1 MKDISIRPKKILKEN
16 EIELIRRTKD
26 NYTHNVFEDLIIEE
40 ITTWKA
46 SQKKIGNYYLYNILS
61 LGIVYIVT
69 KFRPLLFIKLYC
81 LPSAPKEADY
91 FLVKNI
97 YGEYK
102 LCAKQNKKNMQVQ
115 EKHNNNEDLS
125 SECILGITTNNNTN
139 VNGQLLMGFNY
150 NSKFYEYNE
159 ILNKVIPIYFNLTH
173 LSNRKIY
180 QLFSDGL
187 SSENKVKRYK
197 ERYGLN
203 IYPFNLKLVSY
214 YYLKAELVIFIL
226 SIIALF
232 LEGFSGDRIYFL
244 IAFCSIV
251 LIFVFQLVVLKKLQL
266 DDEPTLDGEK
276 KQIKV
281 RRKYM
286 ADKNKEYCYINNI
299 DLLPGD
305 LIYLKKGE
313 LTPCD
318 GIILEGEC
326 IINLSSV
333 KGKICEVKKK
343 ALENNIYQFNYKSN
357 KYSILYHGTKILK
370 SYSKLENNYLLL
382 LCINTGGNTYK
393 ANQLANI
400 NYLFSRNKKY
410 KEIYSNF
417 CGKKFTLFCH
427 GLFLFIISSITI
439 FLITFFM
446 KNKNLQ
452 KTFDINLIFLIV
464 SFFSR
469 SFIPS
474 FHVISSGII
483 LLSIK
488 YLSNE
493 NIKVYD
499 KSRLL
504 YAGGINTIFFDKTG
518 TLSEENLEIIGF
530 SPICINQNSSEF
542 FLKYYNLN
550 QIKDIT
556 SILINYYSTYQT
568 DEQDLNNSSNNI
580 VFDEKKISEIPKK
593 MATLFLE
600 CMICCNNLEKIN
612 NKLVGNFLEKEILS
626 QIKWQLKII
635 SDDNDSDKKS
645 SEQILGE
652 NDKDYKYKNK
662 MTKNFTVQSGKS
674 DNFSVYYKNGN
685 NKKYKVKISEQKLDM
700 YPNDYYKI
708 GERKKKCNSKT
719 IIFKDN
725 SSTKDLISQSN
736 DLSDKKKGSS
746 KTNLIIE
753 DITRNINYSTYK
765 LRIYKR
771 FIKVGTLYSSS
782 IVYNPLIKTL
792 YFMTKGAPE
801 DILPYCNYNFLPK
814 DINKVINLYRKS
826 GYISLIL
833 ALKIINECNYDKSLG
848 EDYYMSDLIFCGII
862 TLKNKLKKDVKQV
875 IQQLKNLNCDIILNT
890 GDNLYNSVTV
900 SYESGITSKKNIYVF
915 DLNKISQKITLINFN
930 EILNDELLKYNNNIN
945 NNDKVQIIKIKSK
958 LTSTKLMSS
967 HKMKLISNKLE
978 KLNTILVKD
987 GISTPKLE
995 DDNIKVDTSNPY
1007 HTAKI
1012 KKLNKTSE
1020 VPQFELNEIKNNF
1033 INKIKGMRKINK
1045 IESNLQTSS
1054 INSKSELLLEKSSDR
1069 KTDSNEKK
1077 NNKVNANNNFISVNN
1092 NNIIDIPNNLP
1103 IIVNKEK
1110 NKNRA
1115 STCLKNSI
1123 NQNIMRQ
1130 NSKKYDRKKTKNLL
1144 YGFTYESKMG
1154 NEYYSSRLKSM
1165 RTDCVYCVSG
1175 RALKFIYENRFN
1187 PEYEKYEFVVLLNHI
1202 KRFGKIFYEMK
1213 SKDKS
1218 FLVDYFRALPNKI
1231 TCMVGDGQNDID
1243 AIMTSHVGI
1252 NINQPVNM
1260 NTVLCHFSP
1269 VDGSLSCI
1277 AKIIL
1282 YGRVI
1287 YENIYLLGVSSFA
1300 CTVTLIFYVII
1311 IYYEKIEIIDS
1322 QVDFISYNFFILLVL
1337 AFYIKPNALAK
1348 TSPLFHNPSLY
1359 KKFFMIISVLNLVI
1373 NFFHTV
1379 LFVIF
1384 FTKNKTLEPDKER
1397 KVFGTYN
1404 FFFTYIQIF
1413 GMIFSMNSISFYRL
1427 PLRSNYIFWFLIILI
1442 ICGLSY
1448 IFCICGYS
1456 FHPLLYGVITF
1467 EFSSKNVDAFD
1478 DKNKLISFL
1487 IFSSDLIICYLNV
1500 FIFFLIFSKK
1510 AKRELEKEKENIVKV
1525 KIKKN

>member
-1 MKDISIRPKKILKEN
+1 MKNISIKQKKKLKEN

-40 ITTWKA
+40 ITAWKT
-46 SQKKIGNYYLYNILS
+46 SQKKLRNYYLYNILS
-61 LGIVYIVT
+61 FGIIYIVT
-69 KFRPLLFIKLYC
+69 KFRPLLSVKLYC
-81 LPSAPKEADY
+81 LPSTPKDADY

-97 YGEYK
+97 YGEYN
-102 LCAKQNKKNMQVQ
+102 LCAKQNKKVMQIQ
-115 EKHNNNEDLS
+115 KKHNMHEDI

-139 VNGQLLMGFNY
+139 VNDQILMGFNY

-159 ILNKVIPIYFNLTH
+159 IINKIIPIYFNLTY

-187 SSENKVKRYK
+187 SSENKAKRYK

-203 IYPFNLKLVSY
+203 IYPFNCKLIRY
-214 YYLKAELVIFIL
+214 YYLKVELVIFIL
-226 SIIALF
+226 SIIVLY
-232 LEGFSGDRIYFL
+232 LEGLTGERIYFL
-244 IAFCSIV
+244 LAFCSIV
-251 LIFVFQLVVLKKLQL
+251 LIFTYQLIELKRFSL
-266 DDEPTLDGEK
+266 DDESTLDGEK

-313 LTPCD
+313 YLPCD

-333 KGKICEVKKK
+333 NGKICEVKKK
-343 ALENNIYQFNYKSN
+343 ALENNIYQFNYKTN
-357 KYSILYHGTKILK
+357 KISILYHGTKILK
-370 SYSKLENNYLLL
+370 SYSKLENNSILL

-400 NYLFSRNKKY
+400 NYLFNRNKKY
-410 KEIYSNF
+410 KDIYSNL

-427 GLFLFIISSITI
+427 GLFLFILSSIAI

-446 KNKNLQ
+446 KNKNL
-452 KTFDINLIFLIV
+452 KETFNINLIYIIL

-518 TLSEENLEIIGF
+518 TLSEEKLEIIGF
-530 SPICINQNSSEF
+530 LPISINQNSCEL
-542 FLKYYNLN
+542 FLKYYTLN
-550 QIKDIT
+550 QIKDIS

-568 DEQDLNNSSNNI
+568 DEQGFNNNI
-580 VFDEKKISEIPKK
+580 TIDDKRINEIPKK

-626 QIKWQLKII
+626 EIKWQLKII
-635 SDDNDSDKKS
+635 SDDNNKNANEQFRGKVDKDNKKKNSMIKNNSVQSDK
-645 SEQILGE
+645 
-652 NDKDYKYKNK
+652 
-662 MTKNFTVQSGKS
+662 T
-674 DNFSVYYKNGN
+674 DNFRVYYKSGN
-685 NKKYKVKISEQKLDM
+685 NLKYKVKISEQKLDIF
-700 YPNDYYKI
+700 PNDYYKI
-708 GERKKKCNSKT
+708 AERKKIFNSKT
-719 IIFKDN
+719 ILLRENF
-725 SSTKDLISQSN
+725 STKDLISTSN
-736 DLSDKKKGSS
+736 DLSDKKTDTS
-746 KTNLIIE
+746 KNNPIIE
-753 DITRNINYSTYK
+753 DITRNINYNTYK

-792 YFMTKGAPE
+792 YFMTKGPPE
-801 DILPYCNYNFLPK
+801 DIIPYCDYNFLPK
-814 DINKVINLYRKS
+814 DINKIITLYRKS
-826 GYISLIL
+826 GYINLIL

-862 TLKNKLKKDVKQV
+862 ILKNKLKKGVKQV
-875 IQQLKNLNCDIILNT
+875 IQQLQNLNCDIILNT
-890 GDNLYNSVTV
+890 GDNIYNSVTV

-915 DLNKISQKITLINFN
+915 DLNKITQKITLINFN
-930 EILNDELLKYNNNIN
+930 EIANDELIKYNKNIN
-945 NNDKVQIIKIKSK
+945 KNIKSRM
-958 LTSTKLMSS
+958 TSTKLISS
-967 HKMKLISNKLE
+967 HRMKIISSKLE
-978 KLNTILVKD
+978 KSNTLIAKE
-987 GISTPKLE
+987 GFSTPKIE
-995 DDNIKVDTSNPY
+995 DNDIKINTSIPY

-1012 KKLNKTSE
+1012 KKLEKTSE
-1020 VPQFELNEIKNNF
+1020 VPQLELKEIKNNF
-1033 INKIKGMRKINK
+1033 INKVKDTRKINK
-1045 IESNLQTSS
+1045 KELNIQTSS
-1054 INSKSELLLEKSSDR
+1054 INSKSELLLEKSNELQIDSIDR
-1069 KTDSNEKK
+1069 KSNKM
-1077 NNKVNANNNFISVNN
+1077 NIDNNFISVKNN
-1092 NNIIDIPNNLP
+1092 NLIDIPNNIPLL
-1103 IIVNKEK
+1103 IKKK
-1110 NKNRA
+1110 NKSRA
-1115 STCLKNSI
+1115 STVLKNSI
-1123 NQNIMRQ
+1123 NQKINRQ
-1130 NSKKYDRKKTKNLL
+1130 NSRKFERKKTNNIL
-1144 YGFTYESKMG
+1144 YEYSFEPKIG
-1154 NEYYSSRLKSM
+1154 NEYCSSNLKNM
-1165 RTDCVYCVSG
+1165 RNDCVYCVSG

-1213 SKDKS
+1213 SKHKS
-1218 FLVDYFRALPNKI
+1218 FLVDYFRTLPNKI

-1269 VDGSLSCI
+1269 IDGSLFCI
-1277 AKIIL
+1277 EKIIK

-1300 CTVTLIFYVII
+1300 CSFILTLYVII
-1311 IYYEKIEIIDS
+1311 IFYERIGIINT
-1322 QVDFISYNFFILLVL
+1322 QVDFLSYNYFILLIF
-1337 AFYIKPNALAK
+1337 AFYIKPNDLVK

-1359 KKFFMIISVLNLVI
+1359 KAFFMIISVLNLVI
-1373 NFFHTV
+1373 DLIHTM
-1379 LFVIF
+1379 LFIIV
-1384 FTKNKTLEPDKER
+1384 FTKNKELEHDKEV

-1404 FFFTYIQIF
+1404 FFFTYIQLF
-1413 GMIFSMNSISFYRL
+1413 GMIFSMNSISFYRSSL
-1427 PLRSNYIFWFLIILI
+1427 KNNYLFWLIIILTV
-1442 ICGLSY
+1442 CGLSY
-1448 IFCICGYS
+1448 VFCVCGYS

-1478 DKNKLISFL
+1478 DKNKLFSFL
-1487 IFSSDLIICYLNV
+1487 IFGSDLIMCYLNV
-1500 FIFFLIFSKK
+1500 YIFFLIFSKK
-1510 AKRELEKEKENIVKV
+1510 AKRELEKEEENIVKV
-1525 KIKKN
+1525 KVKKN

>member
-1 MKDISIRPKKILKEN
+1 MKGISIRTKKILKEN
-16 EIELIRRTKD
+16 EIEIIRRTKD
-26 NYTHNVFEDLIIEE
+26 NYTHDVIEDLIIEE
-40 ITTWKA
+40 ITAWKA
-46 SQKKIGNYYLYNILS
+46 SQKKLGNYYLYTILS
-61 LGIVYIVT
+61 LGIIHIIT

-81 LPSAPKEADY
+81 LPSTPKEADY

-97 YGEYK
+97 YGEYN
-102 LCAKQNKKNMQVQ
+102 LCAKKNKKKMQIQ
-115 EKHNNNEDLS
+115 ENNNIHEDLS
-125 SECILGITTNNNTN
+125 NECILGITTNNNTN
-139 VNGQLLMGFNY
+139 ANDQILMGFIY

-159 ILNKVIPIYFNLTH
+159 ILNKIIPIYFNLIH

-203 IYPFNLKLVSY
+203 IYPFRCKLVSY
-214 YYLKAELVIFIL
+214 YYLKVELVIFIL
-226 SIIALF
+226 SIIGLF
-232 LEGFSGDRIYFL
+232 LEGLTGDRIYFL
-244 IAFCSIV
+244 IAFSFII
-251 LIFVFQLVVLKKLQL
+251 LIFVYQLVALKRLSL
-266 DDEPTLDGEK
+266 DDESTLDGEK

-313 LTPCD
+313 YLPCD

-333 KGKICEVKKK
+333 NGRICEVKKK

-357 KYSILYHGTKILK
+357 KNSILYHGTKILK
-370 SYSKLENNYLLL
+370 SYSKLENNSILL

-410 KEIYSNF
+410 KEIYSKF
-417 CGKKFTLFCH
+417 CGKKFSLFCH
-427 GLFLFIISSITI
+427 GLFLFIFSSISI

-446 KNKNLQ
+446 KNKNL
-452 KTFDINLIFLIV
+452 KETFNKNLIYIILSFL
-464 SFFSR
+464 SR
-469 SFIPS
+469 SFIPG

-493 NIKVYD
+493 NIKVFD

-504 YAGGINTIFFDKTG
+504 YAGGVNTIFFDKTG

-530 SPICINQNSSEF
+530 SPICINQNSCEL
-542 FLKYYNLN
+542 FLKYYTLN
-550 QIKDIT
+550 QLKDIT
-556 SILINYYSTYQT
+556 SILINYYSTYQQ
-568 DEQDLNNSSNNI
+568 DEQDFNNNI
-580 VFDEKKISEIPKK
+580 TRDDKRINEIPKK

-635 SDDNDSDKKS
+635 SDDNDKKS
-645 SEQILGE
+645 NEQD
-652 NDKDYKYKNK
+652 NKKNSNN
-662 MTKNFTVQSGKS
+662 MTKNKSVQSNKT
-674 DNFSVYYKNGN
+674 DNFSVYCKNGN
-685 NKKYKVKISEQKLDM
+685 NMKYKVKISEQKLDI

-708 GERKKKCNSKT
+708 AERKKIFNSKT
-719 IIFKDN
+719 ILFREN

-746 KTNLIIE
+746 KSNQIIE
-753 DITRNINYSTYK
+753 DITRNINYNTYK

-782 IVYNPLIKTL
+782 IVYNPLVKTL
-792 YFMTKGAPE
+792 YFMTKGPPE
-801 DILPYCNYNFLPK
+801 DIIPYCDYNFLPK
-814 DINKVINLYRKS
+814 DINKVITLYRKS
-826 GYISLIL
+826 GYINLIL

-848 EDYYMSDLIFCGII
+848 EDYYMSDLIFCGLII
-862 TLKNKLKKDVKQV
+862 LKTKLKKDVKQV
-875 IQQLKNLNCDIILNT
+875 IQQLKNLNCDIILST
-890 GDNLYNSVTV
+890 GDNIYNSVTV

-915 DLNKISQKITLINFN
+915 DLNKITQKITVINFN
-930 EILNDELLKYNNNIN
+930 EITNDELIKYNNNLN
-945 NNDKVQIIKIKSK
+945 NNIDKSPNINLKSK
-958 LTSTKLMSS
+958 LASTKLKSS
-967 HKMKLISNKLE
+967 LRMNLISNKLE
-978 KLNTILVKD
+978 KLNTILIKE
-987 GISTPKLE
+987 GFSTPKLE
-995 DDNIKVDTSNPY
+995 DDNKKVDTSNPY

-1012 KKLNKTSE
+1012 KNLNKTSE
-1020 VPQFELNEIKNNF
+1020 VPQLELNEIKINF
-1033 INKIKGMRKINK
+1033 IKKIKGRRKINK
-1045 IESNLQTSS
+1045 INLKESNLQTSS
-1054 INSKSELLLEKSSDR
+1054 INSNSELLLEKSSEHQNDSIDR
-1069 KTDSNEKK
+1069 KSNKINI
-1077 NNKVNANNNFISVNN
+1077 NNSFISTTN

-1103 IIVNKEK
+1103 IIVRNK
-1110 NKNRA
+1110 RA
-1115 STCLKNSI
+1115 SIVLKNSI
-1123 NQNIMRQ
+1123 NQKIKRQ
-1130 NSKKYDRKKTKNLL
+1130 NSKKYERKKTNNLL
-1144 YGFTYESKMG
+1144 YGYTFEPKIG

-1165 RTDCVYCVSG
+1165 RNDCVYCVSG

-1218 FLVDYFRALPNKI
+1218 FLVDYFRTLPNKI

-1260 NTVLCHFSP
+1260 NTILCHFSP
-1269 VDGSLSCI
+1269 IDGSLFCI
-1277 AKIIL
+1277 EKIIR

-1300 CTVTLIFYVII
+1300 CSLILTFYVII
-1311 IYYEKIEIIDS
+1311 IYYEKIEIIKA
-1322 QVDFISYNFFILLVL
+1322 QVDFLSYSYFILLIL
-1337 AFYIKPNALAK
+1337 AFYIKPDVLVK
-1348 TSPLFHNPSLY
+1348 ISPLFHNPSLY
-1359 KKFFMIISVLNLVI
+1359 KTFFIIISFLNLI
-1373 NFFHTV
+1373 IDFLHTM

-1384 FTKNKTLEPDKER
+1384 FSKNKELEHEKER
-1397 KVFGTYN
+1397 NVFGTYN
-1404 FFFTYIQIF
+1404 FFFTYIQLF

-1427 PLRSNYIFWFLIILI
+1427 PLRNNYIFWFFIILI
-1442 ICGLSY
+1442 VCGLSY

-1487 IFSSDLIICYLNV
+1487 IFASDLIICYLNV
-1500 FIFFLIFSKK
+1500 YIFFLIFSKK
-1510 AKRELEKEKENIVKV
+1510 AKRELEKEEENIVKV
-1525 KIKKN
+1525 KVKNN